1 MIAAVIPSAS
11 RSTRVAPGQH
21 TLKPLPSWAP
31 EALAAGFEHPEPWCG
46 SLPLRG
52 SRATRHPAAASL
64 PLTAATA
71 VKRRGSAPLPH
82 MSSLTIGPT
91 LGFVEAPT
99 LGNEDE
105 VMGSHDKPTTRR
117 YTREQKGQAVRLVRT
132 IRAETGRQEGRFVVS
147 RSRAGASHS
156 RRWRAPRPQR
166 VAVRVH
172 SAAPRARADRPIW
185 RSVMTS
191 RRRELVPLPG
201 HHPAVEGRRRLG
213 RLGLSRP
220 SSRRDSVP
228 RDRN

>member
-1 MIAAVIPSAS
+1 MIAAVIPSTS

-91 LGFVEAPT
+91 LQLLE
-99 LGNEDE
+99 
-105 VMGSHDKPTTRR
+105 TRM
-117 YTREQKGQAVRLVRT
+117 K
-132 IRAETGRQEGRFVVS
+132 S
-147 RSRAGASHS
+147 
-156 RRWRAPRPQR
+156 W
-166 VAVRVH
+166 VH
-172 SAAPRARADRPIW
+172 T
-185 RSVMTS
+185 TS
-191 RRRELVPLPG
+191 RRRVG
-201 HHPAVEGRRRLG
+201 TRA
-213 RLGLSRP
+213 
-220 SSRRDSVP
+220 SRRVRRCVWCARSAPRRAVRRGGSSCRGAGLVRPTPGVGGHLVRSESQYVCTVP
-228 RDRN
+228 RRGREQIARSGAV